1 MGGFGGLFRAFLRI
15 STAPAT
21 VLAAAAEESPR
32 KMQNSKVQGRT
43 AAPSGSPGNSRL
55 PTWSC
60 PGGRESMHFRR
71 VSRGFSISADPD
83 IYIYI
88 HSIHISGSA
97 PSVTWSCVNIHMEIC
112 NFAMAKG
119 LQCVLALFPRN
130 NRFSESFLALFRAKW
145 AVLRPFPG
153 ILRIP
158 TAPPRFGSGR

>member
-1 MGGFGGLFRAFLRI
+1 MEIGNFAMAKGLQCVLALFPRNNRFSESFLALFRAKWAVLRPFPCIWRI

-83 IYIYI
+83 IYI

-97 PSVTWSCVNIHMEIC
+97 PSVTWSCLSRPC
-112 NFAMAKG
+112 CFAFCFACG
-119 LQCVLALFPRN
+119 P
-130 NRFSESFLALFRAKW
+130 
-145 AVLRPFPG
+145 
-153 ILRIP
+153 
-158 TAPPRFGSGR
+158 